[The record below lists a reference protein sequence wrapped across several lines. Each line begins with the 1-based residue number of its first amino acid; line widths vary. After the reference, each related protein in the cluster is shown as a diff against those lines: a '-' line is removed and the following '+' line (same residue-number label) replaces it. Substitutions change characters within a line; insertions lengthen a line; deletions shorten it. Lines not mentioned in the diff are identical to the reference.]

1 MGTPILEEISGS
13 PSGAMIAELA
23 GLSAEPASMAEF
35 ELLMDRRTERR
46 LAVYAASAGFELV
59 DELQFLSRRTIE
71 PNVFFNPYF
80 LAPAMPR
87 LEDREVRL
95 AVIRDGNEVRS
106 RLRLLLPFSVEKPA
120 LPLGTPILRAWS
132 SPFGPLG
139 TPLIDR
145 DDPAGVLEDFFAM
158 LSRPHLNLPKVFV
171 LPDMRLDGAVASLL
185 RSVAENRGLPM
196 EITGRIERPF
206 LESALDGE
214 AYLKA
219 ALSSHRYGEFR
230 RLRRRLEDQG
240 PVEHVVARAPEDIR
254 RAVETFLLLEAS
266 GWKGRARTAMASDRY
281 RAPFAREAV
290 YGLAQQDLCRVH
302 TLTLG
307 GKVIA
312 SLIVFIEAGIAYTW
326 KTAFD
331 EAYAA
336 YSPGTLLMIEATKQ
350 HLEDPNIEATDSCA
364 VPDHPML
371 SRLWRERKPL
381 GTIVIGLTPDADR
394 ATRQAASQLHL
405 YRETR
410 NMARILR
417 ERVKGILNRR

>member
-1 MGTPILEEISGS
+1 MATPLLEEMSSS

-23 GLSAEPASMAEF
+23 GLSGEPASLAEF

-46 LAVYAASAGFELV
+46 LAIYAASTGFELV

-71 PNVFFNPYF
+71 PNIFFNPYF

-95 AVIRDGNEVRS
+95 AVIRDGDEVRS
-106 RLRLLLPFSVEKPA
+106 RLRLLLPFSVEKPTF
-120 LPLGTPILRAWS
+120 PLGTPILRGWS
-132 SPFGPLG
+132 NPFGPLG

-171 LPDMRLDGAVASLL
+171 LPDVRLDGAVASLL

-219 ALSSHRYGEFR
+219 SVGSHRLGEFR

-240 PVEHVVARAPEDIR
+240 PVEHIVARAPEDIR
-254 RAVETFLLLEAS
+254 HAVEIFLLLEAS
-266 GWKGRARTAMASDRY
+266 GWKGRARSAMTIDRY
-281 RAPFAREAV
+281 QAAFAREAV
-290 YGLAQQDLCRVH
+290 YGLAHQDLCRIH
-302 TLTLG
+302 SLTLA

-336 YSPGTLLMIEATKQ
+336 FSPGTLLMIEATKQ
-350 HLEDPNIEATDSCA
+350 HPEDPNIEATDSCA
-364 VPDHPML
+364 VPNHPML
-371 SRLWRERKPL
+371 SRLWKERKPL
-381 GTIVIGLTPDADR
+381 GTIVIGLTPDSDR
-394 ATRQAASQLHL
+394 ATRQASSQLHL

-410 NMARILR
+410 NLARNLR
-417 ERVKGILNRR
+417 DRVKGILKRR